1 MNYFWTLVLAGLTLL
16 TALGDGLINAAGEQ
30 KKTDYRQ
37 LIGGLFIYVCTGLV
51 WFVIYK
57 HVKFS
62 VSGAIY
68 GAMTALVFTLIG
80 IFYFHETI
88 RFPEVIGIVMAIS
101 SIFLLSRFGS

>member
-1 MNYFWTLVLAGLTLL
+1 MNFFWTGILAGLTLL
-16 TALGDGLINAAGEQ
+16 TAVGDGLLNAAGEQ
-30 KKTDYRQ
+30 KKTDFRQ
-37 LIGGLFIYVCTGLV
+37 LLGGLFIYVCTGLI
-51 WFVIYK
+51 WFMIYK

-62 VSGAIY
+62 VSGAVY

-88 RFPEVIGIVMAIS
+88 RTPEIIGIAMAIV